1 MRRLLEAQPEAFVTS
16 SRDEVLRVLELAV
29 LSPHEAVVAPLC
41 AVVARLFLAFPIKP
55 NPEMPAPAQA
65 VLQKVH
71 ELLTHHLHHA
81 ANPAARP
88 PPIISAESDCMQ
100 YCVPSLPT

>member
-88 PPIISAESDCMQ
+88 RHS
-100 YCVPSLPT
+100 